1 MRLQSPFATVTP
13 TLDGDVLTALA
24 RADQWFTVPQLAGVI
39 GKGSPDGIRKVLIR
53 LAAEGLVEL
62 MSGGRSRLYRLN
74 RDHLAAPALLELA
87 DLRTTLIRRLHDE
100 MSAWTHPPPPVYAAL
115 FGSGARGTMTVE
127 SDLDLFLLRPD
138 DAGDSWDDDVDSIK
152 EAASRWTGNDVQVLE
167 FAAEEARGNES
178 AEPALQDVI
187 HEGITVLG
195 DRLAFRRLARG

>member
-13 TLDGDVLTALA
+13 TLDGDLLTALA
-24 RADQWFTVPQLAGVI
+24 HSDQWFTVPQLTRVVGR
-39 GKGSPDGIRKVLIR
+39 GSPDGIRKVLVR
-53 LAAEGLVEL
+53 LAAEGLVESI
-62 MSGGRSRLYRLN
+62 SGGRSKLYRLN
-74 RDHLAAPALLELA
+74 RDHLAAPAVLELA
-87 DLRTTLIRRLHDE
+87 NLRTTLIGRLHDE
-100 MSAWTHPPPPVYAAL
+100 MSAWSYPPAYAAL

-138 DAGDSWDDDVDSIK
+138 DAGDSWDDDVDSMK

-178 AEPALQDVI
+178 AEPVLQDVI